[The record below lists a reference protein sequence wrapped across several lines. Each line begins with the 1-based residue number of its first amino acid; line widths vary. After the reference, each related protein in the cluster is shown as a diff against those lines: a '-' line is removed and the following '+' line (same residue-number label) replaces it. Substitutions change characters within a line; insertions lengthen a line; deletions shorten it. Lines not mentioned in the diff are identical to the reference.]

1 MVADNSKSRRGS
13 VVGFAP
19 VGDEVLASGEQT
31 AAAYVRYLERSGLA
45 ETSIASY
52 SSKVRLFAAWLD
64 EQPHHRPAE
73 VFTDPL
79 ARDHA
84 LRDYRAHLLG
94 TRGLAPTS
102 VDASLAAIDGFTTW
116 LGLGLANVKRV
127 SSRGQ
132 GRYGK
137 HLTDDQARA
146 MWRAAEK
153 RSARDLAIVMF
164 MLGHGLRIGEVHSLD
179 VDDYVPRRR
188 EHNEAGQRLTVIG
201 KGTKARD
208 IYLTVRHRA
217 ILNDWYDER
226 RGWKGAADPAMFL
239 SVQGGRLATRSIRHV
254 IYEVSAAAGIDRVN
268 PHLLR
273 HTTAH
278 GMLAAG
284 SVITEVQQQLGHSSL
299 ATTALYTQ
307 PTEAERAAAIER
319 AEVDW

>member
-1 MVADNSKSRRGS
+1 MTADNSRTRRGA
-13 VVGFAP
+13 VVGHAP
-19 VGDEVLASGEQT
+19 VADEVLASAELT
-31 AAAYVRYLERSGLA
+31 ADAYVRYLERSGLA
-45 ETSIASY
+45 ETSIRSY
-52 SSKVRLFAAWLD
+52 SSKARLFAAWLD
-64 EQPHHRPAE
+64 ETPHHDPAE

-84 LRDYRAHLLG
+84 LRDYKAHLLG
-94 TRGLAPTS
+94 TRGLRPAS
-102 VDASLAAIDGFTTW
+102 VDAYLAAIDGFSSW
-116 LGLGLANVKRV
+116 LGLGLAGVKRV

-132 GRYGK
+132 GGYGK
-137 HLTDDQARA
+137 HLSDDQAKA

-153 RSARDLAIVMF
+153 RGTRDLAIVMF

-179 VDDYVPRRR
+179 VDDYTPVQR
-188 EHNEAGQRLTVIG
+188 EHDPQGTKITVIG
-201 KGTKARD
+201 KGTRARD
-208 IYLTVRHRA
+208 VFLTLRHRG
-217 ILNDWYDER
+217 ILNDWYAER
-226 RGWKGAADPAMFL
+226 RGHKGAPGPAMFL
-239 SVQGGRLATRSIRHV
+239 SQRGERLAVRSIRRLV
-254 IYEVSAAAGIDRVN
+254 YEISVGAGMDRVN

-307 PTEAERAAAIER
+307 PTEAERAAAIAR